1 MKENLFRKESIES
14 LRTPENLDDYLQ
26 VTKVSVW
33 IILIA
38 IFLLVVGFIV
48 WGFTAQIGNG
58 ISFINLVW

>member
-58 ISFINLVW
+58 ISPINLVW